1 MSDRPVLVTGGAG
14 FVGSHLCDRLLAE
27 GHSVVAVDDLATG
40 REVNLANAFEHGEAF
55 TFTEMDVRTQGLL
68 EVFTR
73 HRPDVVMHLAAQAGV
88 RPSLEDPDHDASV
101 NVMGTLNVLRC
112 ASAVGSRKIVY
123 AASGGTLYGEPAS
136 VPVRE
141 SAADGAHPE
150 SPYGI
155 SKKVVLEYLSF
166 YSRQRGL
173 DFTALALG
181 NVYGPRQD
189 PTGEA
194 GVIAIFASSML
205 AGETPTIFGD
215 GEQTRD
221 YVYVEDTVEAF
232 ASAMDRASGEIVNI
246 GTGLQTS
253 VNALYAMLAKI
264 VGSRS
269 EPAYGPQPEGELR
282 RIALDNSLAASV
294 LGWRPRTDLSSG
306 LARTVEHLRGLQPAS
321 SG

>member
-1 MSDRPVLVTGGAG
+1 MIQRPVLVTGGAG
-14 FVGSHLCDRLLAE
+14 FVGSHLCDRLLAD
-27 GHSVVAVDDLATG
+27 GHAVVVVDDLTTG
-40 REVNLANAFEHGEAF
+40 RRDNLTDASGHEEAF
-55 TFTEMDVRTQGLL
+55 TFTEIDVRSEGLL
-68 EVFTR
+68 DVFTQ
-73 HRPDVVMHLAAQAGV
+73 HRPDTVMHLAAQAGV

-101 NVMGTLNVLRC
+101 NIMGTLNVLKC
-112 ASAVGSRKIVY
+112 ASAAGARKVVY
-123 AASGGTLYGEPAS
+123 AASGGTLYGEPTS
-136 VPVRE
+136 VPVPE
-141 SAADGAHPE
+141 PSADGAHPE

-194 GVIAIFASSML
+194 GVIAIFASTML
-205 AGETPTIFGD
+205 AGGIATIFGD

-221 YVYVEDTVEAF
+221 FVYVEDTVAAF
-232 ASAMDRASGEIVNI
+232 AAAMDRASGEIVNI
-246 GTGLQTS
+246 GTGLETS
-253 VNALYAMLAKI
+253 VNTLHAMLAEI
-264 VGSRS
+264 TGSPS

-282 RIALDNSLAASV
+282 RISLDNTLAASV
-294 LGWRPRTDLSSG
+294 LAWSPRTDLSSG
-306 LARTVEHLRGLQPAS
+306 LMRTVEHLRARHSAS

>member
-40 REVNLANAFEHGEAF
+40 REVNLADAFEHGESFA
-55 TFTEMDVRTQGLL
+55 FTEMDVRTQGLL

-232 ASAMDRASGEIVNI
+232 AAAMDGASGEIVNI
-246 GTGLQTS
+246 GTGLETS
-253 VNALYAMLAKI
+253 VNALHAMLAEI
-264 VGSRS
+264 VGSPS

>member
-1 MSDRPVLVTGGAG
+1 MTQRPVLVTGGAG

-40 REVNLANAFEHGEAF
+40 RRENLADALGHVEAF
-55 TFTEMDVRTQGLL
+55 SFTELDVRTDGLL
-68 EVFTR
+68 DVFTQ
-73 HRPDVVMHLAAQAGV
+73 HRPEVVMHLAAQAGV

-101 NVMGTLNVLRC
+101 NIMGTLNVLKC
-112 ASAVGSRKIVY
+112 ASAVGSRKVVY

-136 VPVRE
+136 VPVSE
-141 SAADGAHPE
+141 PSADGAHPE

-155 SKKVVLEYLSF
+155 SKKVALEYLAF

-173 DFTALALG
+173 AFTALALG
-181 NVYGPRQD
+181 NIYGPRQD

-205 AGETPTIFGD
+205 SGDRATIFGD

-232 ASAMDRASGEIVNI
+232 AAAMDRASSETVNI
-246 GTGLQTS
+246 GTGVETS
-253 VNALYAMLAKI
+253 VNALYAMLADI
-264 VGSRS
+264 VGTRS

-294 LGWRPRTDLSSG
+294 LGWSPRTDLSSG
-306 LARTVEHLRGLQPAS
+306 LARTVEHLRSHHPAS

>member
-1 MSDRPVLVTGGAG
+1 MTQRPVLVTGGAG

-27 GHSVVAVDDLATG
+27 GRSVVAVDDLATG
-40 REVNLANAFEHGEAF
+40 RRENLADALGHGEAF
-55 TFTEMDVRTQGLL
+55 SFTELDVRSEGLL
-68 EVFTR
+68 DVFSR
-73 HRPDVVMHLAAQAGV
+73 HRPEVVMHLAAQAGV
-88 RPSLEDPDHDASV
+88 RPSLDDPDHDASV
-101 NVMGTLNVLRC
+101 NIMGTLNVLKC
-112 ASAVGSRKIVY
+112 ASAVGSRKVVY
-123 AASGGTLYGEPAS
+123 AASGGTLYGEPTS
-136 VPVRE
+136 IPVSE
-141 SAADGAHPE
+141 VSADGAHPE

-155 SKKVVLEYLSF
+155 SKKVALEYLAF
-166 YSRQRGL
+166 YARQRGL

-205 AGETPTIFGD
+205 AGDRATIFGD

-232 ASAMDRASGEIVNI
+232 AAAIDRASGEIVNI
-246 GTGLQTS
+246 GTGVETS
-253 VNALYAMLAKI
+253 VNALHAMLAAI
-264 VGSRS
+264 VGTRS
-269 EPAYGPQPEGELR
+269 EPAFGPQPEGELR

-294 LGWRPRTDLSSG
+294 LGWSPRTDLSSG
-306 LARTVEHLRGLQPAS
+306 LARTVEHLRERHHDS